1 MLCLAQ
7 RVKKA
12 SVRVNKDLVSSIDK
26 GILLMVCFEQ
36 TDTQVQIDKLIS
48 KILDYSFFE
57 GVSGKL
63 DASLRK
69 IGAELLIVSQFTLN
83 ASTKK
88 GLKPSFHKAASPDL
102 AEELYNKL
110 KASINL
116 EYKNVKYGVFGA
128 YMELEL
134 TNDGPFTFNFSCNRR
149 VSAHSGSYAPRPWGI
164 SSGMSEIHT
173 AWFFFSDDGWII
185 RRRHEDSGIIRLQ
198 CFCY

>member
-116 EYKNVKYGVFGA
+116 EYKNVKYGVFGE

-134 TNDGPFTFNFSCNRR
+134 TNDGPFTLNFNF
-149 VSAHSGSYAPRPWGI
+149 
-164 SSGMSEIHT
+164 
-173 AWFFFSDDGWII
+173 
-185 RRRHEDSGIIRLQ
+185 
-198 CFCY
+198 

>member
-69 IGAELLIVSQFTLN
+69 IEAELLIVSQFTLN

-88 GLKPSFHKAASPDL
+88 A
-102 AEELYNKL
+102 
-110 KASINL
+110 
-116 EYKNVKYGVFGA
+116 
-128 YMELEL
+128 
-134 TNDGPFTFNFSCNRR
+134 
-149 VSAHSGSYAPRPWGI
+149 
-164 SSGMSEIHT
+164 
-173 AWFFFSDDGWII
+173 
-185 RRRHEDSGIIRLQ
+185 
-198 CFCY
+198 

>member
-36 TDTQVQIDKLIS
+36 TDTQVQIDRLIS

-57 GVSGKL
+57 GVSGNL

-88 GLKPSFHKAASPDL
+88 GLIPSFHKAASPDL

-110 KASINL
+110 KDSINL

-134 TNDGPFTFNFSCNRR
+134 TNDGPFTLNFNF
-149 VSAHSGSYAPRPWGI
+149 
-164 SSGMSEIHT
+164 
-173 AWFFFSDDGWII
+173 
-185 RRRHEDSGIIRLQ
+185 
-198 CFCY
+198 

>member
-57 GVSGKL
+57 GVSGNL

-110 KASINL
+110 KATINL

-134 TNDGPFTFNFSCNRR
+134 TNDGPFTLNFNF
-149 VSAHSGSYAPRPWGI
+149 
-164 SSGMSEIHT
+164 
-173 AWFFFSDDGWII
+173 
-185 RRRHEDSGIIRLQ
+185 
-198 CFCY
+198 

>member
-36 TDTQVQIDKLIS
+36 TDTQIQIDKLIS

-110 KASINL
+110 KASMNL

-134 TNDGPFTFNFSCNRR
+134 TNDGPFTLNFNF
-149 VSAHSGSYAPRPWGI
+149 
-164 SSGMSEIHT
+164 
-173 AWFFFSDDGWII
+173 
-185 RRRHEDSGIIRLQ
+185 
-198 CFCY
+198 

>member
-88 GLKPSFHKAASPDL
+88 GLKPSFHKAASPNL

-134 TNDGPFTFNFSCNRR
+134 TNDGPFTLNFNF
-149 VSAHSGSYAPRPWGI
+149 
-164 SSGMSEIHT
+164 
-173 AWFFFSDDGWII
+173 
-185 RRRHEDSGIIRLQ
+185 
-198 CFCY
+198 

>member
-88 GLKPSFHKAASPDL
+88 GLKPSFHKAAPPDL

-116 EYKNVKYGVFGA
+116 KYKNVKYGVFGA

-134 TNDGPFTFNFSCNRR
+134 TNDGPFTLNFNF
-149 VSAHSGSYAPRPWGI
+149 
-164 SSGMSEIHT
+164 
-173 AWFFFSDDGWII
+173 
-185 RRRHEDSGIIRLQ
+185 
-198 CFCY
+198 

>member
-1 MLCLAQ
+1 LLCLAQ

-63 DASLRK
+63 DSSLRK

-88 GLKPSFHKAASPDL
+88 GLKPSFHKAAPPDL

-134 TNDGPFTFNFSCNRR
+134 TNDGPFTLNFNF
-149 VSAHSGSYAPRPWGI
+149 
-164 SSGMSEIHT
+164 
-173 AWFFFSDDGWII
+173 
-185 RRRHEDSGIIRLQ
+185 
-198 CFCY
+198 

>member
-134 TNDGPFTFNFSCNRR
+134 INDGPFTLNFNF
-149 VSAHSGSYAPRPWGI
+149 
-164 SSGMSEIHT
+164 
-173 AWFFFSDDGWII
+173 
-185 RRRHEDSGIIRLQ
+185 
-198 CFCY
+198 

>member
-57 GVSGKL
+57 GVSGNL

-69 IGAELLIVSQFTLN
+69 IEAELLIVSQFTLN

-134 TNDGPFTFNFSCNRR
+134 TNDGPFTLNFNF
-149 VSAHSGSYAPRPWGI
+149 
-164 SSGMSEIHT
+164 
-173 AWFFFSDDGWII
+173 
-185 RRRHEDSGIIRLQ
+185 
-198 CFCY
+198 

>member
-88 GLKPSFHKAASPDL
+88 GLKPSFHRAAPPDL

-134 TNDGPFTFNFSCNRR
+134 TNDGPFTLNFNF
-149 VSAHSGSYAPRPWGI
+149 
-164 SSGMSEIHT
+164 
-173 AWFFFSDDGWII
+173 
-185 RRRHEDSGIIRLQ
+185 
-198 CFCY
+198 

>member
-26 GILLMVCFEQ
+26 GILLMVCFEKN
-36 TDTQVQIDKLIS
+36 DTQVQIDKLIS

-88 GLKPSFHKAASPDL
+88 GLKPSFHKAAPPDL

-134 TNDGPFTFNFSCNRR
+134 TNDGPFTLNFNF
-149 VSAHSGSYAPRPWGI
+149 
-164 SSGMSEIHT
+164 
-173 AWFFFSDDGWII
+173 
-185 RRRHEDSGIIRLQ
+185 
-198 CFCY
+198 

>member
-88 GLKPSFHKAASPDL
+88 GLKPSFHKAAPPDL
-102 AEELYNKL
+102 AEDLYNKL

-134 TNDGPFTFNFSCNRR
+134 TNDGPFTLNFNF
-149 VSAHSGSYAPRPWGI
+149 
-164 SSGMSEIHT
+164 
-173 AWFFFSDDGWII
+173 
-185 RRRHEDSGIIRLQ
+185 
-198 CFCY
+198 

>member
-1 MLCLAQ
+1 LLCLAQ

-69 IGAELLIVSQFTLN
+69 IEAELLIVSQFTLN

-134 TNDGPFTFNFSCNRR
+134 TNDGPFTLNFNF
-149 VSAHSGSYAPRPWGI
+149 
-164 SSGMSEIHT
+164 
-173 AWFFFSDDGWII
+173 
-185 RRRHEDSGIIRLQ
+185 
-198 CFCY
+198 

>member
-128 YMELEL
+128 YMQLEL
-134 TNDGPFTFNFSCNRR
+134 TNDGPFTLNFNF
-149 VSAHSGSYAPRPWGI
+149 
-164 SSGMSEIHT
+164 
-173 AWFFFSDDGWII
+173 
-185 RRRHEDSGIIRLQ
+185 
-198 CFCY
+198 

>member
-110 KASINL
+110 KSSINL

-134 TNDGPFTFNFSCNRR
+134 TNDGPFTLNFNF
-149 VSAHSGSYAPRPWGI
+149 
-164 SSGMSEIHT
+164 
-173 AWFFFSDDGWII
+173 
-185 RRRHEDSGIIRLQ
+185 
-198 CFCY
+198 

>member
-48 KILDYSFFE
+48 KILEYSFFE

-134 TNDGPFTFNFSCNRR
+134 TNDGPFTLNFNF
-149 VSAHSGSYAPRPWGI
+149 
-164 SSGMSEIHT
+164 
-173 AWFFFSDDGWII
+173 
-185 RRRHEDSGIIRLQ
+185 
-198 CFCY
+198 

>member
-57 GVSGKL
+57 GVSGNL

-88 GLKPSFHKAASPDL
+88 GLKPSFHKAAPPDL

-116 EYKNVKYGVFGA
+116 KYKNVKYGVFGA

-134 TNDGPFTFNFSCNRR
+134 TNDGPFTLNFNF
-149 VSAHSGSYAPRPWGI
+149 
-164 SSGMSEIHT
+164 
-173 AWFFFSDDGWII
+173 
-185 RRRHEDSGIIRLQ
+185 
-198 CFCY
+198 

>member
-12 SVRVNKDLVSSIDK
+12 SVIVNKDLVSSIDK

-36 TDTQVQIDKLIS
+36 TDTQIQIDKLIS

-88 GLKPSFHKAASPDL
+88 GLKPSFHKAAPPDL

-134 TNDGPFTFNFSCNRR
+134 TNDGPFTLNFNF
-149 VSAHSGSYAPRPWGI
+149 
-164 SSGMSEIHT
+164 
-173 AWFFFSDDGWII
+173 
-185 RRRHEDSGIIRLQ
+185 
-198 CFCY
+198 

>member
-1 MLCLAQ
+1 LLCLAQ

-26 GILLMVCFEQ
+26 GKLLMVCFEQ

-134 TNDGPFTFNFSCNRR
+134 TNDGPFTLNFNF
-149 VSAHSGSYAPRPWGI
+149 
-164 SSGMSEIHT
+164 
-173 AWFFFSDDGWII
+173 
-185 RRRHEDSGIIRLQ
+185 
-198 CFCY
+198 

>member
-12 SVRVNKDLVSSIDK
+12 SVKVNKDLVSSIDK

-110 KASINL
+110 KDSINL

-134 TNDGPFTFNFSCNRR
+134 TNDGPFTLNFNF
-149 VSAHSGSYAPRPWGI
+149 
-164 SSGMSEIHT
+164 
-173 AWFFFSDDGWII
+173 
-185 RRRHEDSGIIRLQ
+185 
-198 CFCY
+198 

>member
-12 SVRVNKDLVSSIDK
+12 SVRVNNDLVSSIDK

-36 TDTQVQIDKLIS
+36 TDTQVQIDRLIS

-57 GVSGKL
+57 GVSGNL

-110 KASINL
+110 KDSINL

-134 TNDGPFTFNFSCNRR
+134 TNDGPFTLNFNF
-149 VSAHSGSYAPRPWGI
+149 
-164 SSGMSEIHT
+164 
-173 AWFFFSDDGWII
+173 
-185 RRRHEDSGIIRLQ
+185 
-198 CFCY
+198 

>member
-12 SVRVNKDLVSSIDK
+12 SVKVNKDLVSSIDK

-134 TNDGPFTFNFSCNRR
+134 TNDGPFTLNFNF
-149 VSAHSGSYAPRPWGI
+149 
-164 SSGMSEIHT
+164 
-173 AWFFFSDDGWII
+173 
-185 RRRHEDSGIIRLQ
+185 
-198 CFCY
+198 

>member
-88 GLKPSFHKAASPDL
+88 GLKPSFHKAATPDL

-134 TNDGPFTFNFSCNRR
+134 TNDGPFTLNFNF
-149 VSAHSGSYAPRPWGI
+149 
-164 SSGMSEIHT
+164 
-173 AWFFFSDDGWII
+173 
-185 RRRHEDSGIIRLQ
+185 
-198 CFCY
+198 

>member
-12 SVRVNKDLVSSIDK
+12 SVRVNKGLVSSIDK

-134 TNDGPFTFNFSCNRR
+134 TNDGPFTLNFNF
-149 VSAHSGSYAPRPWGI
+149 
-164 SSGMSEIHT
+164 
-173 AWFFFSDDGWII
+173 
-185 RRRHEDSGIIRLQ
+185 
-198 CFCY
+198 

>member
-69 IGAELLIVSQFTLN
+69 IGAELLIISQFTLN

-134 TNDGPFTFNFSCNRR
+134 TNDGPFTLNFNF
-149 VSAHSGSYAPRPWGI
+149 
-164 SSGMSEIHT
+164 
-173 AWFFFSDDGWII
+173 
-185 RRRHEDSGIIRLQ
+185 
-198 CFCY
+198 

>member
-102 AEELYNKL
+102 AEELCNKL
-110 KASINL
+110 KDSINL

-134 TNDGPFTFNFSCNRR
+134 TNDGPFTLNFNF
-149 VSAHSGSYAPRPWGI
+149 
-164 SSGMSEIHT
+164 
-173 AWFFFSDDGWII
+173 
-185 RRRHEDSGIIRLQ
+185 
-198 CFCY
+198 

>member
-48 KILDYSFFE
+48 KIFDYSFFE

-134 TNDGPFTFNFSCNRR
+134 TNDGPFTLNFNF
-149 VSAHSGSYAPRPWGI
+149 
-164 SSGMSEIHT
+164 
-173 AWFFFSDDGWII
+173 
-185 RRRHEDSGIIRLQ
+185 
-198 CFCY
+198 

>member
-57 GVSGKL
+57 GDSGKL
-63 DASLRK
+63 EASLRK

-134 TNDGPFTFNFSCNRR
+134 TNDGPFTLNFNF
-149 VSAHSGSYAPRPWGI
+149 
-164 SSGMSEIHT
+164 
-173 AWFFFSDDGWII
+173 
-185 RRRHEDSGIIRLQ
+185 
-198 CFCY
+198 

>member
-102 AEELYNKL
+102 AEDLYNKL

-134 TNDGPFTFNFSCNRR
+134 TNDGPFTLNFNF
-149 VSAHSGSYAPRPWGI
+149 
-164 SSGMSEIHT
+164 
-173 AWFFFSDDGWII
+173 
-185 RRRHEDSGIIRLQ
+185 
-198 CFCY
+198 

>member
-57 GVSGKL
+57 GVSGNL
-63 DASLRK
+63 DTSLRK

-134 TNDGPFTFNFSCNRR
+134 TNDGPFTLNFNF
-149 VSAHSGSYAPRPWGI
+149 
-164 SSGMSEIHT
+164 
-173 AWFFFSDDGWII
+173 
-185 RRRHEDSGIIRLQ
+185 
-198 CFCY
+198 

>member
-36 TDTQVQIDKLIS
+36 TDTKVQIDKLIS

-134 TNDGPFTFNFSCNRR
+134 TNDGPFTLNFNF
-149 VSAHSGSYAPRPWGI
+149 
-164 SSGMSEIHT
+164 
-173 AWFFFSDDGWII
+173 
-185 RRRHEDSGIIRLQ
+185 
-198 CFCY
+198 

>member
-88 GLKPSFHKAASPDL
+88 GSKPSFHKAASPDL

-134 TNDGPFTFNFSCNRR
+134 TNDGPFTLNFNF
-149 VSAHSGSYAPRPWGI
+149 
-164 SSGMSEIHT
+164 
-173 AWFFFSDDGWII
+173 
-185 RRRHEDSGIIRLQ
+185 
-198 CFCY
+198 

>member
-69 IGAELLIVSQFTLN
+69 IEAELLIVSQFTLN

-110 KASINL
+110 KATINL

-134 TNDGPFTFNFSCNRR
+134 TNDGPFTLNFNF
-149 VSAHSGSYAPRPWGI
+149 
-164 SSGMSEIHT
+164 
-173 AWFFFSDDGWII
+173 
-185 RRRHEDSGIIRLQ
+185 
-198 CFCY
+198 

>member
-88 GLKPSFHKAASPDL
+88 GLKPSFHKVASPDL

-134 TNDGPFTFNFSCNRR
+134 TNDGPFTLNFNF
-149 VSAHSGSYAPRPWGI
+149 
-164 SSGMSEIHT
+164 
-173 AWFFFSDDGWII
+173 
-185 RRRHEDSGIIRLQ
+185 
-198 CFCY
+198 

>member
-57 GVSGKL
+57 GDSGNL

-134 TNDGPFTFNFSCNRR
+134 TNDGPFTLNFNF
-149 VSAHSGSYAPRPWGI
+149 
-164 SSGMSEIHT
+164 
-173 AWFFFSDDGWII
+173 
-185 RRRHEDSGIIRLQ
+185 
-198 CFCY
+198 

>member
-1 MLCLAQ
+1 LLCLAQ

-83 ASTKK
+83 ASTKN

-134 TNDGPFTFNFSCNRR
+134 TNDGPFTLNFNF
-149 VSAHSGSYAPRPWGI
+149 
-164 SSGMSEIHT
+164 
-173 AWFFFSDDGWII
+173 
-185 RRRHEDSGIIRLQ
+185 
-198 CFCY
+198 